1 MCIYIIFG
9 KSITLPLK
17 TYNTFDSRTGELLL
31 DITRQRGSSRTESSV
46 KIQNS
51 YKYFS
56 NTHTHTYVYVY
67 IRIYGNLL
75 AVILFVA
82 WNQSNTR
89 LPYRKYFYIFF
100 FFFCECKN
108 YSIVRFFHTF
118 LIINIHFNLSKIHI
132 KFIFRVY
139 FHELLR
145 ETNNFYGKFN
155 W

>member
-1 MCIYIIFG
+1 M
-9 KSITLPLK
+9 
-17 TYNTFDSRTGELLL
+17 
-31 DITRQRGSSRTESSV
+31 
-46 KIQNS
+46 
-51 YKYFS
+51 
-56 NTHTHTYVYVY
+56 Y
-67 IRIYGNLL
+67 IRMYGNLL

-89 LPYRKYFYIFF
+89 LPYRKYFYIYFF
-100 FFFCECKN
+100 FFLGMQELFDR
-108 YSIVRFFHTF
+108 SFFPYIF
-118 LIINIHFNLSKIHI
+118 NIHFNLSKIHI

>member
-1 MCIYIIFG
+1 M
-9 KSITLPLK
+9 
-17 TYNTFDSRTGELLL
+17 L

-56 NTHTHTYVYVY
+56 NTHTYTYIYVY

-89 LPYRKYFYIFF
+89 LPYRKYFYIYFF
-100 FFFCECKN
+100 FFLRMQELFDR
-108 YSIVRFFHTF
+108 SFFPY
-118 LIINIHFNLSKIHI
+118 
-132 KFIFRVY
+132 IFD
-139 FHELLR
+139 
-145 ETNNFYGKFN
+145 N
-155 W
+155 